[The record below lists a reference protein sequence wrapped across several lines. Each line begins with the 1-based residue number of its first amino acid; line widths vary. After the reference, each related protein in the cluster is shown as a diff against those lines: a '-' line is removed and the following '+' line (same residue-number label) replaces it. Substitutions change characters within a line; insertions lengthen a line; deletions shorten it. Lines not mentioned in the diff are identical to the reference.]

1 MSTVVYKR
9 ISYDVFRFLI
19 YLNNL
24 NKKLITIPIVYD
36 EVAKNFRS
44 LRIESTMSKLCEFKL
59 LEKELLTKVDFLTL
73 PDSQHQNLKFK
84 YKLTKR
90 AEHFINRFEPDLY
103 VFQHYEISNR
113 AMNVL
118 YYLIDVN
125 IPITFA
131 DFKEQFLSKIETC
144 GTTTSLVS
152 LHKNYAYI
160 INLLVKDKLIATS
173 INPDNERLF
182 KITNLGRDVLDL
194 SNRVNDFLKDEDCL
208 QSTVRNIQTK
218 FKTMLMF
225 PLWT

>member
-1 MSTVVYKR
+1 MKYLKR
-9 ISYDVFRFLI
+9 IFEA
-19 YLNNL
+19 
-24 NKKLITIPIVYD
+24 T
-36 EVAKNFRS
+36 NF
-44 LRIESTMSKLCEFKL
+44 STMTDEELEEKLHWLRTEYNEIFSEMSL
-59 LEKELLTKVDFLTL
+59 ISSIINSRKEA
-73 PDSQHQNLKFK
+73 SEE
-84 YKLTKR
+84 KLTKDWPKSI
-90 AEHFINRFEPDLY
+90 FDLNKSQLDW
-103 VFQHYEISNR
+103 VLNHGPNSTGKHYEISNR

-125 IPITFA
+125 IPTTFA
-131 DFKEQFLSKIETC
+131 DFKEQLLSKIETS
-144 GTTTSLVS
+144 GTTTSLDS

-218 FKTMLMF
+218 FKTTLMF